1 MTITKSRVYIVYLG
15 GLWHLI
21 ADGRDVATYEQ
32 RGPAEATGSV
42 PLAFDGKKVLYRS
55 DTSAPLSVVSD
66 GYNIVQPGEVLDF
79 FSRLIASH
87 GYKMETAGCLYG
99 GKKFWALAR
108 TGKTVRINGQDEIA
122 PYLLMATSCDGSMAS
137 CAHPTGVRVVCDN
150 TLRMAI
156 GPDAK
161 LARIRVPHSVAFD
174 ADAVHAEM
182 GLMEGA
188 WENFLGNIKRMTA
201 TKIGRAEAIQIVAD
215 ELKDEWLDDD
225 GAKMD
230 EASMLESSKLLR
242 RVFALFDGEG
252 LGSEWDGSKG
262 TAWGLMNAG
271 NYILYPTLIFLVDSA
286 LRDRPVYIVYRHA
299 MASEENPG
307 NLPEITPKMLVA
319 GVAAYIERLP
329 PDASR
334 YGDEA
339 ETVRLIYLAMALAA
353 SRPFPAQTDS
363 PPLRPQICPLPP
375 S

>member
-1 MTITKSRVYIVYLG
+1 MAHQIDMSNDRANTAYTGLVGWHGLGRALPPDADLATWRVAAGMDWTVKASQLLY
-15 GLWHLI
+15 
-21 ADGRDVATYEQ
+21 T
-32 RGPAEATGSV
+32 AEATGSV
-42 PLAFDGKKVLYRS
+42 PLAFDAKKVLYRS
-55 DTSAPLSVVSD
+55 DTSAPLSVVSE

-262 TAWGLMNAG
+262 TAWGLMNAVTQYCDHETG
-271 NYILYPTLIFLVDSA
+271 SSRTDGSTAFERAHLG
-286 LRDRPVYIVYRHA
+286 DRADFKTRIA
-299 MASEENPG
+299 NK
-307 NLPEITPKMLVA
+307 LLEIA
-319 GVAAYIERLP
+319 
-329 PDASR
+329 
-334 YGDEA
+334 
-339 ETVRLIYLAMALAA
+339 
-353 SRPFPAQTDS
+353 
-363 PPLRPQICPLPP
+363 
-375 S
+375 